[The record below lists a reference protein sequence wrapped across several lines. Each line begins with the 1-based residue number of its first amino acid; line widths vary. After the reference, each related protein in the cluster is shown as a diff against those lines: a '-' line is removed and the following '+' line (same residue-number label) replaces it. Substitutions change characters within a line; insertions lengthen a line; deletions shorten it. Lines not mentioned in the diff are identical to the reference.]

1 MDVFTPTLLDE
12 GMVAMIGKG
21 RRSLAVKEAMKKY
34 RAVYFAAIG
43 GAGALLSQAITKAE
57 CVAYADLG
65 PEAIYR
71 LELKDFPAFVVIDS
85 EGNDYYEQREGYLC
99 G

>member
-1 MDVFTPTLLDE
+1 
-12 GMVAMIGKG
+12 
-21 RRSLAVKEAMKKY
+21 MKKHG
-34 RAVYFAAIG
+34 AVYLAAVG

-57 CVAYADLG
+57 CVAYEDLG

-71 LELKDFPAFVVIDS
+71 LEIKDFPAFAIIDA
-85 EGNDYYEQREGYLC
+85 EGNDYYERNEEELC